1 MTQYNL
7 GNSTNNIKITENVLS
22 NEEYKQLLEYAI
34 NADSW
39 QTQPWGV
46 KFIVSKQMPEKISN
60 ILNNVFALAH
70 QECTNFYNVK
80 LYSFENNQ
88 VPLIKFEE
96 GYSMNEHADTA
107 GDIAVIYY
115 LNDDYKGGEIN
126 FMDHNL
132 KIKPKANSFIT
143 FPSNSDYWHEVL
155 TNTNKERY
163 SATIWFK
170 FDGSSI
176 ERPKQGLIR

>member
-1 MTQYNL
+1 MTEYNL
-7 GNSTNNIKITENVLS
+7 GNSIDNIRVVENILS
-22 NEEYKQLLEYAI
+22 KDEHEQLLEYAI

-46 KFIVSKQMPEKISN
+46 KFIVSTQMPEKISN

-107 GDIAVIYY
+107 GDIAGNILERFFKGLGIDFTFVKIVFFCILAIILLVVFYT
-115 LNDDYKGGEIN
+115 LYKRFKGQIN
-126 FMDHNL
+126 
-132 KIKPKANSFIT
+132 KT
-143 FPSNSDYWHEVL
+143 
-155 TNTNKERY
+155 T
-163 SATIWFK
+163 SAFGKLFTL
-170 FDGSSI
+170 
-176 ERPKQGLIR
+176 R